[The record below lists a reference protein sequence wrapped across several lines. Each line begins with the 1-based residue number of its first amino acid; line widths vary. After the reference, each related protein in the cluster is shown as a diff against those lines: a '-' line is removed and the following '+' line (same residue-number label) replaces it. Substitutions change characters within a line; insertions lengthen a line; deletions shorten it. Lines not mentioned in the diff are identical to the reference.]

1 MSEKTSGGGIGGFIG
16 TITIVGILWL
26 GARAT
31 VFPQTAVKDE
41 TVRVN
46 ATQSYQYCYKP
57 NFANRKLVAD
67 IAVSGGAVE
76 GAFVKKSSANTIM
89 TSRELQLA
97 ALGSSYSPSKIAG
110 KIAASTQGGEE
121 ACLMLNP
128 KPDPG
133 ASSVSV
139 TVTIKS
145 YYRF

>member
-46 ATQSYQYCYKP
+46 ASQSYQYCYKP

-67 IAVSGGAVE
+67 IAVSGGAETAVVARN
-76 GAFVKKSSANTIM
+76 GC
-89 TSRELQLA
+89 QLA
-97 ALGSSYSPSKIAG
+97 
-110 KIAASTQGGEE
+110 
-121 ACLMLNP
+121 
-128 KPDPG
+128 G
-133 ASSVSV
+133 ASPIAYDRVAKLVLQASSDMMVPYQE
-139 TVTIKS
+139 S
-145 YYRF
+145 YLG